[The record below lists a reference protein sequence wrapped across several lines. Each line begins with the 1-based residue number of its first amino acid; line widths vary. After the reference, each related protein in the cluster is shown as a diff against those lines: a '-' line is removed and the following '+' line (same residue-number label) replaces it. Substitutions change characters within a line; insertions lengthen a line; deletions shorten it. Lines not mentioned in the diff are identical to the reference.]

1 MFESEAFRDAFMAEW
16 LNCAAFPNG
25 QYVFKRYK
33 KSKIDDF
40 VKLFN
45 SLEEHTRKSVQ
56 MSKLARNFAKQFSG
70 DALSEFEGFT
80 YEKVFYGNV
89 KRKNEFVTI
98 EKCIMGVTI
107 NI

>member
-1 MFESEAFRDAFMAEW
+1 M
-16 LNCAAFPNG
+16 
-25 QYVFKRYK
+25 
-33 KSKIDDF
+33 
-40 VKLFN
+40 KLFS
-45 SLEEHTRKSVQ
+45 SLEKCARKSVQ

-89 KRKNEFVTI
+89 KRKNEFVTV
-98 EKCIMGVTI
+98 EKYIMGVTI

>member
-1 MFESEAFRDAFMAEW
+1 MLESGAFQDAFKAEW
-16 LNCAAFPNG
+16 LDCAAFPNG

-45 SLEEHTRKSVQ
+45 SLEKHTRKSVQ
-56 MSKLARNFAKQFSG
+56 MSKLTRNFVKQFPD

-80 YEKVFYGNV
+80 CEKVFYGNV

-98 EKCIMGVTI
+98 EKYIMGVTI

>member
-1 MFESEAFRDAFMAEW
+1 MLESGAFWDAFMAEW
-16 LNCAAFPNG
+16 SNCAAFPNS
-25 QYVFKRYK
+25 QHVFKRYK

-56 MSKLARNFAKQFSG
+56 MSKLTRNFVKQFPD
-70 DALSEFEGFT
+70 DALSESEGFT
-80 YEKVFYGNV
+80 CEKVFYGNV
-89 KRKNEFVTI
+89 KRKNEFVTF
-98 EKCIMGVTI
+98 EKYIMGVTI